1 MFADFGPPSSRGAVS
16 WLPVIALVVVVTSL
30 LFVAGQNAKHTE
42 PAVAQPA
49 AAISTLD
56 LNAVTN
62 ILPVAALY
70 EDVSGVL
77 SATDVIKRNE
87 FTPWQQQ
94 SANFGFSKSA
104 WWVRVTITNN
114 ESKTRQ
120 LAFRQDYP
128 LIDHLAV
135 WQLAKLKPLKVTE
148 TGDFTPFESRI
159 VKHRDF
165 IIPIELAAGESK
177 TYLFRYQ
184 TQGSLNIG
192 LWLAPMVP
200 LMETIAI
207 EQLAYGLYYGGF
219 AVLVIY
225 NLLLFLTIVDRALF
239 YYLAYVVSYGLYMA
253 THNGLTFQFLWP
265 QSPALANQSLLVL
278 LALTLVF
285 ALKFSRHILQMRSL
299 SIWLDRAS
307 EWLATACSLA
317 LIGCIV
323 LPYDMMVL
331 IQATLTTVVTGLIL
345 VMGSWALFKRHP
357 IAGYFMLA
365 WGALL
370 IGVLIYMAK
379 SFGYL
384 PHNSL
389 TQNAFQIGALV
400 EMVLL
405 SLALG
410 SRINTLKLKSEID
423 PLTNLLNRRQ
433 FDERIGDEFRRAK
446 QRKQAL
452 SLVMLDIDWFK
463 KVNDQFG
470 HSAGDDVLR
479 ELGRQLLYHIRQ
491 PAMVCRFGG
500 EEFAI
505 IVPRTK
511 EHEAVAMTRRL
522 LTRIRCYCPAQQPI
536 TLSAGVA
543 CMSAEMSQVDDLI
556 KAADSALYQAKQ
568 LGRDKICC
576 YQDMALL

>member
-1 MFADFGPPSSRGAVS
+1 MS
-16 WLPVIALVVVVTSL
+16 WLPVIALVVVVISL
-30 LFVAGQNAKHTE
+30 LFVSSQNAKRSE
-42 PAVAQPA
+42 LAVAEIAPA
-49 AAISTLD
+49 IATLD
-56 LNAVTN
+56 VTTVTN
-62 ILPVAALY
+62 ILPVAELY

-77 SATDVIKRNE
+77 TVNDVVKRNDFE
-87 FTPWQQQ
+87 PWQQQ

-104 WWVRVTITNN
+104 WWVRVTVQNN
-114 ESKTRQ
+114 ESKQRQ
-120 LAFRQDYP
+120 LVFRQDYP
-128 LIDHLAV
+128 LIDHLSV
-135 WQLAKLKPLKVTE
+135 WQLTQLQPIPLSI
-148 TGDFTPFESRI
+148 TGDFTPFDSRL

-165 IIPIELAAGESK
+165 IFPISLAGGETK

-192 LWLAPMVP
+192 LWLAPILP
-200 LMETIAI
+200 LLETIAV

-225 NLLLFLTIVDRALF
+225 NLLLFLTIIDRALF

-265 QSPALANQSLLVL
+265 DSPALANQSLLVL

-285 ALKFSRHILQMRSL
+285 ALKFSRHILQMRSF
-299 SIWLDRAS
+299 SIWLDRSS

-317 LIGCIV
+317 LVGCIL

-357 IAGYFMLA
+357 IARYFMLA
-365 WGALL
+365 WLALL

-384 PHNSL
+384 PHNGF

-410 SRINTLKLKSEID
+410 SRINTFKLKSEID

-452 SLVMLDIDWFK
+452 SMVMLDIDWFK
-463 KVNDQFG
+463 KVNDEYG

-511 EHEAVAMTRRL
+511 EHEAVAMTERL
-522 LTRIRCYCPAQQPI
+522 LKQIHCHCPAQQPI

-543 CMSAEMSQVDDLI
+543 SLSPEMSQVQELVT
-556 KAADSALYQAKQ
+556 AADSALYQAKK
-568 LGRDKICC
+568 LGRDQICC